1 MKTKMITALITAC
14 FSLSLFAVTT
24 NSTTSET
31 MKNNIYIDAALAENV
46 ANSIIGNVG
55 ESSRFRVERGV
66 SQVAGL
72 WRKEDGTPEEF
83 SAFCKMGFIA
93 DQAQLDTLFG
103 KLQRNLEIISGYY
116 HKIDLQLK
124 EPVQLTGSE
133 ITPVDELFGGYDI
146 SSHLDEDL
154 FANKIA
160 FMAALNFP
168 YYSLEEKTKLG
179 KQWTRKQWAYA
190 RMGDRFTTRIP
201 SDVLQNMSQVL
212 ASADA
217 YISEY
222 NICMGKLLNDKGE
235 SLFPADMKLI
245 SHWGLR
251 DELKSDYADKKRG
264 KEKQEMIY
272 SVMKRII
279 DQSIPVD
286 VIDNEKYTWNPVTNA
301 LLADGKLLAAKQENN
316 KRYEVLLGNFRENKA
331 LDAYTPQLP
340 NALMRNFEGYLEI
353 PQRDVEALF
362 KGLLTSPEA
371 KKVAAL
377 IQKRL
382 GRKLRP
388 YDIWYNGFKSKP
400 DISEAELN
408 AITSKK
414 YPNPKAMEADLSE
427 ILKKLGWSA
436 EKAAQIASLVK
447 VDPARGSGHASGAVM
462 RNDYAHLRT
471 RIAPSGM
478 DYKGYNI
485 AIHEFGHN
493 TEQTVTMNDVDYWML
508 NGVPNTAFTEAV
520 AFMFQKR
527 DLELLGFKNNNVDT
541 ENNLALDD
549 FWSCYE
555 IMGVAL
561 LDIATWEWMY
571 AHPNATAAELK
582 EAVIAKSKEIWNT
595 YYSEI
600 MGGKDETIL
609 AIYSHMIDNPLY
621 LSNYPI
627 GHLISFQVEGQMKG
641 KSMAE
646 EMQRMYTQGRIIP
659 QLWMHNSVGVD
670 ISAEPLLTQAL
681 RRATLIC
688 ARLSC
693 QIKTSCS
700 HRVG

>member
-1 MKTKMITALITAC
+1 MNK
-14 FSLSLFAVTT
+14 
-24 NSTTSET
+24 
-31 MKNNIYIDAALAENV
+31 NIYIDASLAENV
-46 ANSIIGNVG
+46 AKSIVGELG
-55 ESSRFRVERGV
+55 ESSRFRAERGV
-66 SQVAGL
+66 AQVAGL
-72 WRKEDGTPEEF
+72 WRKEDGSPEDF
-83 SAFCKMGFIA
+83 KAFCKTSFVLNEA
-93 DQAQLDTLFG
+93 PLDTLFG

-116 HKIDLQLK
+116 HKIDMQLK

-133 ITPVDELFGGYDI
+133 ITAVDELFGGYDI

-160 FMAALNFP
+160 FMAVLNFP
-168 YYSLEEKTKLG
+168 YYSLVEKTKFG
-179 KQWTRKQWAYA
+179 NQWSRKQWAYA

-201 SDVLQNMSQVL
+201 SDVLQNLSQTL
-212 ASADA
+212 AAADA
-217 YISEY
+217 YISGY
-222 NICMGKLLNDKGE
+222 NICMSKLQNDKGE
-235 SLFPADMKLI
+235 LLFPADMKLI

-272 SVMKRII
+272 TVMKRII
-279 DQSIPVD
+279 DQSIPAD
-286 VIDNEKYTWNPVTNA
+286 AIDNEKYTWNPVANVLT
-301 LLADGKLLAAKQENN
+301 ADGKPLTSKPENN
-316 KRYEVLLGNFRENKA
+316 KRYEVLLANFKANKQ
-331 LDAYTPQLP
+331 LDAFTPQLP
-340 NALMRNFEGYLEI
+340 NALVRNFEGYLEI
-353 PQRDVEALF
+353 PQQDVEALF

-400 DISEAELN
+400 DISEAELT

-414 YPNPKAMEADLSE
+414 YPNPKAMEADLPN
-427 ILKKLGWSA
+427 ILQKLGWSA
-436 EKAAQIASLVK
+436 QKAAQIASLVK
-447 VDPARGSGHASGAVM
+447 VDPARGSGHAAGAVM

-493 TEQTVTMNDVDYWML
+493 TEQTITLNDVDYWML

-520 AFMFQKR
+520 AFVFQKR
-527 DLELLGFKNNNVDT
+527 DLELLGFTNNNADA

-561 LDIATWEWMY
+561 LDIASWEWMY
-571 AHPNATAAELK
+571 AHPDATAAELK
-582 EAVIAKSKEIWNT
+582 EAVMAKSKEIWNT
-595 YYSEI
+595 YYAGI

-627 GHLISFQVEGQMKG
+627 GHVISFQVEGQMKG
-641 KSMAE
+641 KSMAN

-659 QLWMHNSVGVD
+659 QLWMHNSVGVG
-670 ISAEPLLTQAL
+670 ISSEPLLQAVRKAL
-681 RRATLIC
+681 E
-688 ARLSC
+688 
-693 QIKTSCS
+693 
-700 HRVG
+700 

>member
-1 MKTKMITALITAC
+1 MNK
-14 FSLSLFAVTT
+14 
-24 NSTTSET
+24 
-31 MKNNIYIDAALAENV
+31 NIYIDASLAENV
-46 ANSIIGNVG
+46 AKSIVGELG
-55 ESSRFRVERGV
+55 ESSRFRAERGV
-66 SQVAGL
+66 AQVAGL
-72 WRKEDGTPEEF
+72 WRKEDGSPEDF
-83 SAFCKMGFIA
+83 KAFCKTSFVLNEA
-93 DQAQLDTLFG
+93 PLDTLFG

-116 HKIDLQLK
+116 HKIDMQLK

-133 ITPVDELFGGYDI
+133 ITAVDELFGGYDI

-160 FMAALNFP
+160 FMAVLNFP
-168 YYSLEEKTKLG
+168 YYSLVEKTKFG
-179 KQWTRKQWAYA
+179 NQWSRKQWAYA

-201 SDVLQNMSQVL
+201 SDVLQNLSQTL
-212 ASADA
+212 AAADA
-217 YISEY
+217 YISGY
-222 NICMGKLLNDKGE
+222 NICMSKLQNDKGE
-235 SLFPADMKLI
+235 LLFPADMKLI

-272 SVMKRII
+272 TVMKRII
-279 DQSIPVD
+279 DQSIPAD
-286 VIDNEKYTWNPVTNA
+286 AIDNEKYSWNPGANVLT
-301 LLADGKLLAAKQENN
+301 ADGKPLTSKPENN
-316 KRYEVLLGNFRENKA
+316 KRYEVLLANFKANKQ
-331 LDAYTPQLP
+331 LDAFTPQLP
-340 NALMRNFEGYLEI
+340 NALVRNFEGYLEI
-353 PQRDVEALF
+353 PQQDVEALF

-400 DISEAELN
+400 DISEAELT

-414 YPNPKAMEADLSE
+414 YPNPKAMEADLPN
-427 ILKKLGWSA
+427 ILQKLGWSA
-436 EKAAQIASLVK
+436 QKAAQIASLVK
-447 VDPARGSGHASGAVM
+447 VDPARGSGHAAGAVM

-493 TEQTVTMNDVDYWML
+493 TEQTITLNDVDYWML

-520 AFMFQKR
+520 AFVFQKR
-527 DLELLGFKNNNVDT
+527 DLELLGFTNNNADA

-561 LDIATWEWMY
+561 LDIASWEWMY
-571 AHPNATAAELK
+571 AHPDATAAELK
-582 EAVIAKSKEIWNT
+582 EAVMAKSKEIWNT
-595 YYSEI
+595 YYAGI

-627 GHLISFQVEGQMKG
+627 GHVISFQVEGQMKG
-641 KSMAE
+641 KSMAN

-659 QLWMHNSVGVD
+659 QLWMHNSVGVG
-670 ISAEPLLTQAL
+670 ISSEPLLQAVRKAL
-681 RRATLIC
+681 E
-688 ARLSC
+688 
-693 QIKTSCS
+693 
-700 HRVG
+700 

>member
-1 MKTKMITALITAC
+1 MKTNMIMALILVYLP
-14 FSLSLFAVTT
+14 LSLFAVTT
-24 NSTTSET
+24 TSMTPGT
-31 MKNNIYIDAALAENV
+31 MKKNIYIDAVLAENV
-46 ANSIIGNVG
+46 AKSIISEKG
-55 ESSRFRVERGV
+55 ETSHFRVERGV
-66 SQVAGL
+66 TQVAAL

-83 SAFCKMGFIA
+83 SAFCKTGFIA
-93 DQAQLDTLFG
+93 DAAQLDTLFG
-103 KLQRNLEIISGYY
+103 KLQRNLEIISGYF
-116 HKIDLQLK
+116 HKIDLELK
-124 EPVQLTGSE
+124 EPVQLTGPE

-160 FMAALNFP
+160 FTAALNFP
-168 YYSLEEKTKLG
+168 YYSLEEKTKQG
-179 KQWTRKQWAYA
+179 KLWTRKQWAYA

-201 SDVLQNMSQVL
+201 SDVLQNLSQVM

-217 YISEY
+217 YISGY
-222 NICMGKLLNDKGE
+222 NICMGSLQNNKGE
-235 SLFPADMKLI
+235 KFFPADMKLI

-251 DELKSDYADKKRG
+251 DELKSDYSDKIRG

-279 DQSIPVD
+279 DQSIPAD
-286 VIDNEKYTWNPVTNA
+286 AINNEKYTWNPVTND
-301 LLADGKLLAAKQENN
+301 LYSDGKQVIAKPENN
-316 KRYEVLLGNFRENKA
+316 KRYEMLLASFKANKG

-340 NALMRNFEGYLEI
+340 NALMRNFNGNMEI
-353 PQRDVEALF
+353 LQQDVETLF
-362 KGLLTSPEA
+362 KGLLVSPEV

-400 DISEAELN
+400 DISEAELSL
-408 AITSKK
+408 ITSKK
-414 YPNPKAMEADLSE
+414 YPNANALEADLPA
-427 ILKKLGWSA
+427 ILIKLGWTPERA
-436 EKAAQIASLVK
+436 GDITSLIK
-447 VDPARGSGHASGAVM
+447 VDPARGSGHATGAMM

-471 RIAPSGM
+471 RITPTGM

-485 AIHEFGHN
+485 AVHEFGHN
-493 TEQTVTMNDVDYWML
+493 TEQTITMNDVDYWML

-527 DLELLGFKNNNVDT
+527 DLELLGFTNVNIDA

-571 AHPNATAAELK
+571 AHPDASAQELK
-582 EAVIAKSKEIWNT
+582 EAVLSKSKEIWNT
-595 YYSEI
+595 YYAGVL
-600 MGGKDETIL
+600 GGKDETLL
-609 AIYSHMIDNPLY
+609 AIYSHMIDAPLY
-621 LSNYPI
+621 LSNYPV
-627 GHLISFQVEGQMKG
+627 GYLISFQVEGMIKG
-641 KSMAE
+641 KSMAD

-659 QLWMHNSVGVD
+659 QMWMNNSVGGD
-670 ISAEPLLTQAL
+670 ISAEPLLKAVRKAL
-681 RRATLIC
+681 E
-688 ARLSC
+688 
-693 QIKTSCS
+693 
-700 HRVG
+700 

>member
-1 MKTKMITALITAC
+1 MKTKIISTLSILC
-14 FSLSLFAVTT
+14 FSLSLFAVTP
-24 NSTTSET
+24 NSTTSST
-31 MKNNIYIDAALAENV
+31 MKKNIYIDPSFAENV
-46 ANSIIGNVG
+46 AKSITANVG
-55 ESSRFRVERGV
+55 ETSRFRVERGV
-66 SQVAGL
+66 AQVAGL
-72 WRKEDGTPEEF
+72 WRKEDGTPEDF
-83 SAFCKMGFIA
+83 RAFCKNGFVVDKA
-93 DQAQLDTLFG
+93 PLDTLFE

-146 SSHLDEDL
+146 STHLDEDL

-168 YYSLEEKTKLG
+168 YYSLAEKTKLG

-201 SDVLQNMSQVL
+201 SDVLQNLSQTL

-217 YISEY
+217 YISAY
-222 NICMGKLLNDKGE
+222 NICMGNLQNNKGE
-235 SLFPADMKLI
+235 HLFPVDMKLI

-264 KEKQEMIY
+264 VEKQEMIY
-272 SVMKRII
+272 LVMKRII
-279 DQSIPVD
+279 DQSIPAD
-286 VIDNEKYTWNPVTNA
+286 VIDNNKYTWNPLTNVLA
-301 LLADGKLLAAKQENN
+301 ADGKPYAAKPENN
-316 KRYEVLLGNFRENKA
+316 KRYEVLLANFKANKA
-331 LDAYTPQLP
+331 LDTYTPQLP
-340 NALMRNFEGYLEI
+340 NALVRNFEGGVEI
-353 PQRDVEALF
+353 PQQDVETLF

-377 IQKRL
+377 IQKKL

-400 DISEAELN
+400 DISEAELS

-414 YPNPKAMEADLSE
+414 YPNPKAMEADLPN
-427 ILKKLGWSA
+427 ILQKLGWTA
-436 EKAAQIASLVK
+436 EKAAQITSRVK
-447 VDPARGSGHASGAVM
+447 VDPARGSGHASGAAM

-471 RIAPSGM
+471 RIAPNGM

-485 AIHEFGHN
+485 AVHEFGHN
-493 TEQTVTMNDVDYWML
+493 TEQTITMNDVDYWML

-520 AFMFQKR
+520 AFVFQKR
-527 DLELLGFKNNNVDT
+527 DLELLGFKNNNLDA
-541 ENNLALDD
+541 ENNMALDD

-571 AHPNATAAELK
+571 AHPDATAAELK
-582 EAVIAKSKEIWNT
+582 EAVITKSKEIWNT
-595 YYSEI
+595 YYAGI

-641 KSMAE
+641 KSMAD

-659 QLWMHNSVGVD
+659 QIWMHNSVGVD
-670 ISAEPLLTQAL
+670 ISAEPLLQAVRKAL
-681 RRATLIC
+681 
-688 ARLSC
+688 
-693 QIKTSCS
+693 
-700 HRVG
+700 